1 MPALQEGN
9 GSKELYRR
17 KVYETCGRWEN
28 LHIEIHKQV
37 IAAKMWIKSD
47 GFVLSII
54 K

>member
-17 KVYETCGRWEN
+17 KVYEACNSWES
-28 LHIEIHKQV
+28 LHIEIHKQD
-37 IAAKMWIKSD
+37 IAVKMWIRSD
-47 GFVLSII
+47 GFILVII